1 MRLRIRKSSYPLF
14 IRLVFNA
21 HAAGRFPDMGLAQ
34 ITFGDGGGVI
44 ETDGRVLACLM
55 VFRSRNIVSGRD
67 VSASQRFSHFF
78 ASPPEKTAVIL
89 S

>member
-44 ETDGRVLACLM
+44 ETGRTRACML
-55 VFRSRNIVSGRD
+55 NGLPI
-67 VSASQRFSHFF
+67 
-78 ASPPEKTAVIL
+78 T
-89 S
+89 